1 MQLKVNFQQYIF
13 NLSLCSKVLRD
24 ILILECMCQ
33 LRGEWREMGEE
44 EEGEIEKREKGEASE
59 NGGGGVKE
67 NQVKVEKM
75 IRDKITIG
83 MVRR

>member
-44 EEGEIEKREKGEASE
+44 EEGEIEKKREGRGERKR
-59 NGGGGVKE
+59 GGGGE
-67 NQVKVEKM
+67 REPS
-75 IRDKITIG
+75 
-83 MVRR
+83 